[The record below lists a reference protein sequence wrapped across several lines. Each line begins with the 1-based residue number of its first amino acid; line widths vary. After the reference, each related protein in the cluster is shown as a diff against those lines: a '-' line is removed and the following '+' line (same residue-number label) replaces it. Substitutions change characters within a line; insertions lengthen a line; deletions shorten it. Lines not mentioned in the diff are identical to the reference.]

1 MKVCRIYFT
10 IFDKEK
16 YIVILNYLK
25 EKYTD
30 IKSIESS
37 VVPEFKLIEIRGESV
52 DPNTLKE
59 ELEKK
64 FKLKFK
70 VDVVDVVLPSRK
82 S

>member
-16 YIVILNYLK
+16 YIDILNYLK

>member
-1 MKVCRIYFT
+1 MRVYRIYFT
-10 IFDKEK
+10 TFDKEK
-16 YIVILNYLK
+16 YVDILNYLK
-25 EKYTD
+25 ERYNE

-37 VVPEFKLIEIRGESV
+37 VVPEFKFIEIRGESV
-52 DPNTLKE
+52 DPNALKE

-70 VDVVDVVLPSRK
+70 VDVVDIVLPSRK